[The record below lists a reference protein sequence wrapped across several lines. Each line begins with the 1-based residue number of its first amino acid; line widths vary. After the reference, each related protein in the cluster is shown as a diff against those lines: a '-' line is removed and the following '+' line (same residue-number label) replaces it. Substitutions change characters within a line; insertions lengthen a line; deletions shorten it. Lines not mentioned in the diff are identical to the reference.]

1 MLYTNYL
8 SLSLTCVA
16 GTFAVVSLMI
26 GTVVDREPC
35 DEYIRSDSNHTALFE
50 TELQCR
56 LGIATAVT
64 FLAAIMQ
71 VGKLGFHHHRAR
83 IYQLDKSVSMT

>member
-1 MLYTNYL
+1 M
-8 SLSLTCVA
+8 
-16 GTFAVVSLMI
+16 VSLMI
-26 GTVVDREPC
+26 GTIVDREPC
-35 DEYIRSDSNHTALFE
+35 DEYIRSDGNHTALFE

-71 VGKLGFHHHRAR
+71 VGKLGFCDHKGC
-83 IYQLDKSVSMT
+83 IYQLDKSVSMS